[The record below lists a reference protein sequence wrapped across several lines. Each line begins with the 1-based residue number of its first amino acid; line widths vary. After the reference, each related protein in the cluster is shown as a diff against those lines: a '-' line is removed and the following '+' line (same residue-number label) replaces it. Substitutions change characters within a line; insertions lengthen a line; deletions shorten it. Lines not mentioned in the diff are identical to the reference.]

1 MEEVEGRE
9 EVKGVDR
16 SVHFFL
22 LQDQNW
28 SETSHEASFG
38 NAKANTTLTWAY
50 QTRENEL
57 VAINLQTEL
66 I

>member
-1 MEEVEGRE
+1 MQEVEGRE
-9 EVKGVDR
+9 EVKGGDR

-22 LQDQNW
+22 LRDQNW
-28 SETSHEASFG
+28 SEASHEASLG
-38 NAKANTTLTWAY
+38 NAKANTTLTWVY
-50 QTRENEL
+50 QTRENEP